1 MNDTLVTLSG
11 YLGSDVTVRDAG
23 NGVPV
28 AGFRVATTPRRFS
41 RKDDAW
47 VDGDT
52 QWYSVSAWRQL
63 AENCAQSLRRGD
75 PVVLH
80 GRLTAEVWQN
90 KAGIEVSSMA
100 IELVWVGHDLSR
112 GTSRFVKLTRS
123 GEAPQPGEE
132 AGREDPPSP
141 LESRAPAA

>member
-1 MNDTLVTLSG
+1 MNDTLVTLAG
-11 YLGSDVTVRDAG
+11 YLGSEVVVRDAG
-23 NGVPV
+23 GGVPV

-63 AENCAQSLRRGD
+63 AENCALSLRRGD
-75 PVVLH
+75 PVVVH
-80 GRLTAEVWQN
+80 GRLSAETWQN

-100 IELVWVGHDLSR
+100 IELIWIGHDLTR
-112 GTSRFVKLTRS
+112 GTSSFAKTAR
-123 GEAPQPGEE
+123 APEE
-132 AGREDPPSP
+132 SVGASSE
-141 LESRAPAA
+141 APAA

>member
-1 MNDTLVTLSG
+1 MNDTLVTLAG
-11 YLGSDVTVRDAG
+11 YLGSDVAVRDAG
-23 NGVPV
+23 GGVPV

-63 AENCAQSLRRGD
+63 AENCALSLRRGD

-80 GRLTAEVWQN
+80 GRLSAETWQN

-100 IELVWVGHDLSR
+100 IELIWIGHDLSR
-112 GTSRFVKLTRS
+112 GTSSFQKTGRGT
-123 GEAPQPGEE
+123 EE
-132 AGREDPPSP
+132 PVGAGAE
-141 LESRAPAA
+141 APAA